1 MIINKFTG
9 KTEEEA
15 KENAKKALG
24 NDAVIMNVREVRPKG
39 LRGLLAPATY
49 EVTAAIETET
59 SAKPTAK
66 VMPQKAASHFDAV
79 VDEPAKPLAEEE
91 LRDAF
96 RAVNEM
102 MAVRGLRNPKPENQ
116 DKKEEPVAGSAEPE
130 ANDVPS
136 GRSAAPTKNTFD
148 SKGANF
154 VPLDE
159 GVSHLHVNGEPT
171 YRRPGG
177 ARPIR
182 QVQEARRD
190 TKSSEVVEA
199 SPLHIQRD
207 YREKPDNPFFDEDP
221 LAGDNHTFVKM
232 LYNVLLNNE
241 VEEKYINQLLADME
255 RVLSTPH
262 SLDSL
267 LSNVYQKMVLKLEQP
282 KEIEPGVGK
291 TKVVFLIGPTGVG
304 KTTTI
309 AKLISRFKV
318 KQGKSVGLITADTYR
333 MAAAE
338 QLTKYAQ
345 ILGAPLSVVYTP
357 AELNDAVK
365 KQTRENDG
373 MGLIFVDTLGFS
385 HKNERQKEDLNLLLN
400 SLDESYEKEVY
411 LVLSLTTKYKDLIQI
426 ADTYSQFTDYSL
438 IFTKSDETN
447 ALGNVLNVKLHTG
460 AQLSYI
466 TFGQDVPDD
475 IDVVNPQRLVKQ
487 MLGGR

>member
-15 KENAKKALG
+15 KENAKKTLG
-24 NDAVIMNVREVRPKG
+24 ANAVIMNVREVRPKG

-49 EVTAAIETET
+49 EVTAAIEEDASSRT
-59 SAKPTAK
+59 AAANPIPTNAP
-66 VMPQKAASHFDAV
+66 VHFDAV
-79 VDEPAKPLAEEE
+79 VDEPSRQMTEDLKE
-91 LRDAF
+91 AF
-96 RAVNEM
+96 RAVSDV
-102 MAVRGLRNPKPENQ
+102 MAIRGLRNPRP
-116 DKKEEPVAGSAEPE
+116 KEEETVEEKPA
-130 ANDVPS
+130 VPTRNS
-136 GRSAAPTKNTFD
+136 FD
-148 SKGANF
+148 SKSADF
-154 VPLDE
+154 TPLDE
-159 GVSHLHVNGEPT
+159 GVSHLRVNGEPT
-171 YRRPGG
+171 YRKPEM

-182 QVQEARRD
+182 QPIIPKTENKPA
-190 TKSSEVVEA
+190 EVIEA
-199 SPLHIQRD
+199 SPLHIQRER
-207 YREKPDNPFFDEDP
+207 REKPEDAFFDDEP
-221 LAGDNHTFVKM
+221 LAGDNHAVVKT

-241 VEEKYINQLLADME
+241 VEEKYINQLMLDME
-255 RVLSTPH
+255 RVLSAPH

-291 TKVVFLIGPTGVG
+291 TKVVFLVGPTGVG

-365 KQTRENDG
+365 KQTRENEG

-385 HKNERQKEDLNLLLN
+385 HNNERQKEDLALLLN
-400 SLDESYEKEVY
+400 SLDEAYEKEVY
-411 LVLSLTTKYKDLIQI
+411 LVLSLATKYKDLINI
-426 ADTYSQFTDYSL
+426 VDTYSQFTDYSL
-438 IFTKSDETN
+438 IFTKMDETS
-447 ALGNVLNVKLHTG
+447 ALGNVLNIKLHTG
-460 AQLSYI
+460 APLSYI

-475 IDVVNPQRLVKQ
+475 IEVVNPQRLVKR
-487 MLGGR
+487 MLGGQ